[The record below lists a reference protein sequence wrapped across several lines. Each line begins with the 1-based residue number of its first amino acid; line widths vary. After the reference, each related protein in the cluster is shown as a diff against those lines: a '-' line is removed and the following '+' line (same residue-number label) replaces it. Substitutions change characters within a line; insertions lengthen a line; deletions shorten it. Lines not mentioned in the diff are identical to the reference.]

1 MNAQTLA
8 LALGAALLLG
18 GCARASLPGDGNAP
32 AVRAPEN
39 PLDRVLFSAERVMNH
54 QAALRLTPEQ
64 RQAIQQAVQD
74 GQAKMLDLQWEM
86 SAARE
91 HLAQALDVERP
102 DEAAVRA
109 SAEKVVEI
117 EGQIK
122 LAHLSMLVRV
132 KGLLTPEQ
140 QSALKAMASP

>member
-8 LALGAALLLG
+8 LALGAAVLLG

-32 AVRAPEN
+32 TVRQPEN

-54 QAALRLTPEQ
+54 QAALRLTPDQ
-64 RQAIQQAVQD
+64 RQAIQKAVQD
-74 GQAKMLDLQWEM
+74 GQARMLELQWEM

-91 HLAQALDVERP
+91 QLARSLDVERP
-102 DEAAVRA
+102 DEAAARA
-109 SAEKVVEI
+109 SAEKVVGL

-132 KGLLTPEQ
+132 KALLTSEQ
-140 QSALKAMASP
+140 QSALRALPSL